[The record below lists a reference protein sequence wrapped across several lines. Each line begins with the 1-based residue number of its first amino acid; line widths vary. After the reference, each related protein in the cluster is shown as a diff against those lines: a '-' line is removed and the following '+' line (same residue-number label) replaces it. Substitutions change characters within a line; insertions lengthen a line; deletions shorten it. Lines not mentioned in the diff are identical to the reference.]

1 MNKKI
6 YLLLFTIL
14 LVVYSCIDRKENA
27 ALFPRTNLEFY
38 ILESNYSEG
47 SYLSGN
53 LYDQHFIK
61 YDYKEL
67 SNEWPNDN
75 RMITLRVKL
84 KLESCFKNQDI
95 YLVVLPTEYPCQ
107 IYFNQNQLAIRG
119 DYKNGYTNRLHY
131 SEKILIPNDKIN
143 YNSNNE
149 IAFQLYPKEGET
161 YPFSLAFISNSKDA
175 SKYVFF
181 RNLLGS
187 KLISALSLCG
197 FVFFLY
203 FLITYLTRRE
213 YQKQHFLFFA
223 LMNLF
228 FVISYV
234 NNVFTYDF
242 SNTFLL
248 EKISRLGFPLAVF
261 VGICFMLEYT
271 NVFKK
276 KRILKIAFLL
286 FFMPA
291 IIMLILPNT
300 TTKAISAYN
309 SYPLISLF
317 VGNLML
323 LLLALLYFLKEKN
336 LKSTILLLIFLI
348 NNFAG
353 LHDGY
358 YFAILHM
365 KPFVLLTPVTV
376 FGINLTIFIILAV
389 DHSILYH
396 VALRS
401 SEKLEVMNQELELLV
416 EKRTQKTIE
425 YANKLEEANSTKDK
439 FFSIIAHD
447 LKNPFNTLIGY
458 SDVLRTDFR
467 DYGQDEI
474 LQQLNVIYNTSIN
487 GYNLLD
493 NLLKWSQSQTNKIL
507 FEPQKINLR
516 EIVQLCIEDI
526 EDQSLFKDID
536 IVNDVTENFHLI
548 ADENLLKTILRN
560 LINNAVKFTHR
571 NGMVSV
577 SCKKD
582 DTFIEISVKDTGIGM
597 SEMELQ
603 NIFQIDRVS
612 SKPGTNKEKGS
623 GLGLILCKEFIEK
636 HGGKIW
642 VESNLDVGSIFR
654 FSIPKII
661 SN

>member
-75 RMITLRVKL
+75 RMITLRAKL

-623 GLGLILCKEFIEK
+623 GLGLILCKEFVEK

-642 VESNLDVGSIFR
+642 VESNLEVGSIFK